1 MIMYAHC
8 RTFVHEGSGT
18 SPQCSFKCLYASK
31 SKIDGLE
38 EHLTLPTVG

>member
-1 MIMYAHC
+1 MYGHC

-18 SPQCSFKCLYASK
+18 SPQCSFKCLCASK